1 MTGDASQWYTLLERN
16 QGTPS
21 WDEFVKLVNRRFGPP
36 LQGNALGELIQL
48 RRDSSI
54 VDYQTKLLSLL
65 ARCEDLVE
73 KRQINIFTAGLR
85 NPPKTDVELKNLAT
99 LEDAM
104 ALARTYEQRLSL
116 QEDVPAHA
124 SPPGRA
130 TPIRL
135 ASSLKPQ
142 LLPVPPSATGA
153 KEFAASPTAPRLK
166 QLTAVEMTTKR
177 ERDECYNCL
186 EKFSREHIKVCPM
199 KGIYLLQMTEDDASH
214 EEEADPLISLHAI
227 TGVSPVET
235 MQLHVRIGDSLLGA
249 LVDSGSMH
257 SFISISVACWL
268 HLQPLPRPGL

>member
-1 MTGDASQWYTLLERN
+1 
-16 QGTPS
+16 
-21 WDEFVKLVNRRFGPP
+21 
-36 LQGNALGELIQL
+36 
-48 RRDSSI
+48 

-214 EEEADPLISLHAI
+214 EEEADPSFHS
-227 TGVSPVET
+227 TPSPVSPRWKQCNSMFASGTVCSAPWST
-235 MQLHVRIGDSLLGA
+235 LGPCTHSSPSPWPVGFTFSLCR
-249 LVDSGSMH
+249 DPT
-257 SFISISVACWL
+257 C
-268 HLQPLPRPGL
+268 R